1 MARVSDSQSSLC
13 CLADMRDGDVAEIL
27 TWHHND
33 LSPGDVIQR
42 YEDAIIPIGKT
53 SGEAYTT
60 LLTAPMSPVCYSNKV
75 RILRKGTLIEL

>member
-1 MARVSDSQSSLC
+1 MAKVSNSQLA
-13 CLADMRDGDVAEIL
+13 CLTDMQDGDVAEIL
-27 TWHHND
+27 SWHD
-33 LSPGDVIQR
+33 KGLKSGDVIQR

-60 LLTAPMSPVCYSNKV
+60 LLTTPMSPVCYSNKV

>member
-1 MARVSDSQSSLC
+1 MAKVSDSQSSLC

-27 TWHHND
+27 TWHHNN

-42 YEDAIIPIGKT
+42 YEDIIIPIGKK

-60 LLTAPMSPVCYSNKV
+60 LLTAPISPMCYTNKV
-75 RILRKGTLIEL
+75 RILPKGTLIKL